1 MSTSVLMPVAE
12 VRKFESKDVQALTAL
27 MRELRYP
34 MTESVLRDRMEAL
47 EGKPQF
53 LTLVAE
59 REGQVVGM
67 IAMYRETSYETGQQT
82 SQITGLIISANYRG
96 QGIGRELIAQAEK
109 QANEAGDHSVYVT
122 GMNRDER
129 LSSCS
134 FYQHMGYEKIGCRF
148 IKKM

>member
-1 MSTSVLMPVAE
+1 MSTNVLLPVAK
-12 VRKFESKDVQALTAL
+12 VRKFESKDVQALTSL

-47 EGKPQF
+47 EGRSQF

-59 REGQVVGM
+59 RDDQVVGM
-67 IAMYRETSYETGQQT
+67 IALYRKTSYDTGQQT
-82 SQITGLIISANYRG
+82 SQITGLVIAESHRG
-96 QGIGRELIAQAEK
+96 RGIGRELITAAEQQARES
-109 QANEAGDHSVYVT
+109 GDRSMFVT

-134 FYQHMGYEKIGCRF
+134 FYQHMGYEKIGCNF
-148 IKKM
+148 IKSL

>member
-12 VRKFESKDVQALTAL
+12 VRKFESKDVQALTGL
-27 MRELRYP
+27 MRELCYP
-34 MTESVLRDRMEAL
+34 MTESVLRDRMAAL

-53 LTLVAE
+53 MTLVAE

-67 IAMYRETSYETGQQT
+67 IALYRKTSYDTGHKT
-82 SQITGLIISANYRG
+82 SQITGLVISEAYRN
-96 QGIGRELIAQAEK
+96 QGIGRELITTAERQAR
-109 QANEAGDHSVYVT
+109 EAGDHSVFVT

-134 FYQHMGYEKIGCRF
+134 FYQHMGYEKIGCNF
-148 IKKM
+148 IKQM

>member
-1 MSTSVLMPVAE
+1 MSTNVLLPVAK
-12 VRKFESKDVQALTAL
+12 VRKFESKDVGALTSL

-47 EGKPQF
+47 EGKSQF

-59 REGQVVGM
+59 RDEQVVGM
-67 IAMYRETSYETGQQT
+67 IALYRKASYETGQQT
-82 SQITGLIISANYRG
+82 SQITGLVIAEAYRG
-96 QGIGRELIAQAEK
+96 KGIGRELIGAAEEQAR
-109 QANEAGDHSVYVT
+109 AAGDSSMFVT

-134 FYQHMGYEKIGCRF
+134 FYQHMGYEKIGCNF
-148 IKKM
+148 IKQM

>member
-1 MSTSVLMPVAE
+1 MSTNVLLPVAKI
-12 VRKFESKDVQALTAL
+12 RKFESKDVAALTSL

-47 EGKPQF
+47 EGRSQF

-59 REGQVVGM
+59 RDEEVVGM
-67 IAMYRETSYETGQQT
+67 IALYRKTSYDTGEQT
-82 SQITGLIISANYRG
+82 SQITGLVISEAYRNK
-96 QGIGRELIAQAEK
+96 GIGRELMTTAERQAR
-109 QANEAGDHSVYVT
+109 EAGDHSVFVT

-134 FYQHMGYEKIGCRF
+134 FYQHMGYKKIGCNF
-148 IKKM
+148 IKQM